1 MAKYSSL
8 LKKVD
13 LFEKLATA
21 TNSKEFLKAIAQGFN
36 PIENAT
42 VPYASG
48 PGYAPDTDRFD
59 QPYDKEEPST
69 TEKAYSGS
77 YDPARTEE
85 LANKYVVAPK
95 APAKSMPSNKPSM
108 TVAQKTDAVSQA
120 AKAIGG
126 YVNSPE
132 FGSSKDVQDAVAN
145 LFLQSASLMG
155 SHAIAKLPKTQD
167 GKING
172 KQSLDMVNKLIQEL
186 SLQKTDVQTST
197 PDQVSFDNAKLS
209 LLNSAKSAFQ
219 KLNAL
224 QVKLM

>member
-36 PIENAT
+36 PSENAT

-59 QPYDKEEPST
+59 QPYDKEEPSA

-85 LANKYVVAPK
+85 LANKYVVAPT
-95 APAKSMPSNKPSM
+95 PAKPSVSKPGMS
-108 TVAQKTDAVSQA
+108 VAQKTNAVSEA
-120 AKAIGG
+120 ARAIGG

-155 SHAIAKLPKTQD
+155 THAVAKLPKTPD

-219 KLNAL
+219 KLNAM
-224 QVKLM
+224 QAKLM